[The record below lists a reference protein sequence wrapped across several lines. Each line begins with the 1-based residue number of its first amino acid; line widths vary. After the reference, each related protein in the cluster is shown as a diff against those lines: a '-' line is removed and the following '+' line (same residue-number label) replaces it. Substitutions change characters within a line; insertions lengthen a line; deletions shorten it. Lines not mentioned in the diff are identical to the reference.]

1 MLKDALL
8 MFTIQ
13 DRSLRGNDFVAECF
27 ILLSEI
33 ENIDRMEQKHLTLSR
48 PTTSG
53 LLLRKYSVWF
63 KYLIE
68 KHLVSFTD
76 CSYLKAL
83 QSRKGDESKKFNK
96 ALKRKLQ
103 K

>member
-1 MLKDALL
+1 
-8 MFTIQ
+8 MFTIK
-13 DRSLRGNDFVAECF
+13 DRRLRSKTFVAECF

-33 ENIDRMEQKHLTLSR
+33 ANIDRMEQKHLTLSR

-53 LLLRKYSVWF
+53 LLHRKYSVCF
-63 KYLIE
+63 EYLIE
-68 KHLVSFTD
+68 KRLASFAD

-83 QSRKGDESKKFNK
+83 ESRKGDESKKFNK

>member
-1 MLKDALL
+1 ML
-8 MFTIQ
+8 TIEE
-13 DRSLRGNDFVAECF
+13 RSLRGKNFVAECF

-53 LLLRKYSVWF
+53 LLLRKYSVWY

-68 KHLVSFTD
+68 KRLASFAD
-76 CSYLKAL
+76 CGYLKAL
-83 QSRKGDESKKFNK
+83 QSRKGDKSKKFNK